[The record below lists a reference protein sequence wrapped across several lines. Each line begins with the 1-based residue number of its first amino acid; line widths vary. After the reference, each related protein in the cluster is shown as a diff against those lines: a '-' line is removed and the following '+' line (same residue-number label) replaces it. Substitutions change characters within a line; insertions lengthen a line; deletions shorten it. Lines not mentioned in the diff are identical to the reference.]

1 MAIRIKLWADY
12 GSYPIWGVD
21 EIDNIAP
28 EELPLS
34 KETIDRLNAWQ
45 DAYDQTL
52 NQDYPPLSGFPTL
65 QAERDFKREAINLWK
80 KLRLELAPEDYEVF
94 YQNGSQ
100 LLKDPKNMPRKPK
113 IQRKVSRLKRIKER
127 VKERAVKKV
136 TT

>member
-21 EIDNIAP
+21 EIDNIDP

-34 KETIDRLNAWQ
+34 QETIDRLKAWQ

-52 NQDYPPLSGFPTL
+52 NQDYPPLSSFPTL
-65 QAERDFKREAINLWK
+65 QAKLNFKLEAINLWK
-80 KLRLELAPEDYEVF
+80 KLRLELAPNYEVF

-100 LLKDPKNMPRKPK
+100 LLEDPKNMPRKLK
-113 IQRKVSRLKRIKER
+113 MSRLEKIKEQ
-127 VKERAVKKV
+127 AVKKV
-136 TT
+136 KT

>member
-34 KETIDRLNAWQ
+34 QQTIDRLNAWQ

-52 NQDYPPLSGFPTL
+52 NQDYPPLSDFSSP
-65 QAERDFKREAINLWK
+65 QVKRNFEREGINLWQ
-80 KLRLELAPEDYEVF
+80 KLRVELAPDYEVF
-94 YQNGSQ
+94 YQDGSQ
-100 LLKDPKNMPRKPK
+100 LLKDPKSMILKPK
-113 IQRKVSRLKRIKER
+113 I
-127 VKERAVKKV
+127 VKGVILNNYR
-136 TT
+136 